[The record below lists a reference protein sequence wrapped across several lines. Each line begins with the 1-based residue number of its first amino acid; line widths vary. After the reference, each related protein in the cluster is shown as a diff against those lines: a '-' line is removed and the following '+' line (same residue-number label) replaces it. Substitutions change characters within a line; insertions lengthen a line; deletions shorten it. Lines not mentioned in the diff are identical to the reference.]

1 MAFFT
6 RLLNAVGLHTQAEL
20 DAARAVAEEESK
32 AACRSTRPQ
41 KLQTAEA
48 TEVAED
54 AGFNNAEARRI
65 FERAMEDFTDL
76 PIAMQVQVKSQAIEK
91 MRVLVTKGRLDAS
104 EFERWKRR
112 LLTR

>member
-20 DAARAVAEEESK
+20 DAARAVAKEESK
-32 AACRSTRPQ
+32 VSAQPPTRSPITPNSR
-41 KLQTAEA
+41 
-48 TEVAED
+48 VADE
-54 AGFNNAEARRI
+54 AGFTNAEARRI
-65 FERAMEDFTDL
+65 FEHAMADFADL

-91 MRVLVTKGRLDAS
+91 MRALVTKGRLDAS